1 MCAISCAQQFPVAA
15 YSLQWFVGSL
25 NMQSVNKN
33 VKTTALNRPAPN
45 PASPTLPKVTLRR
58 EQKTNA
64 MIKSF
69 QLLLFALDVSL
80 SVLHALVL
88 HSQPNLNGTRLI
100 QVPCTA
106 QAALCRSP
114 GKRILPAPALSFQE
128 EITVSWIINENKL
141 PNIKYWEGNV
151 YMLTIKMPSEALT
164 CLKER
169 TC

>member
-1 MCAISCAQQFPVAA
+1 MCAISCAQQFPVAV

-25 NMQSVNKN
+25 NMHWVNKN

-58 EQKTNA
+58 EQKTDA
-64 MIKSF
+64 MIKPF

-80 SVLHALVL
+80 CVLHALL
-88 HSQPNLNGTRLI
+88 PHSQPNVNGTRLI
-100 QVPCTA
+100 QVPRTA
-106 QAALCRSP
+106 RAALCRSP